1 MQFMSGISVH
11 KVGEVLYAVDILMVC
26 YSDMRIDND
35 DSDIIARLV
44 CLLFI
49 YKTLEISK
57 RQPNETRLMTWMLE
71 YPG

>member
-35 DSDIIARLV
+35 DSDIIARGV
-44 CLLFI
+44 
-49 YKTLEISK
+49 
-57 RQPNETRLMTWMLE
+57 NV
-71 YPG
+71 